1 MLLSERVYYG
11 CHIQNDSEYSNGSA
25 SNFAWSL
32 NIPLQKL
39 FRWFRSPQQKQT
51 GSKSALKKLLG
62 WFGRPQL
69 WATGDWQLYHS
80 NAPTHT
86 SGLVQSHLAKYQIT
100 QVSQSPYN
108 PDLVPY
114 DFWLFPKLK
123 PPLKG
128 KRFQTFDEIQENTM
142 GQLMAVGRIVWGPK
156 VPTLKGIELSLSYV
170 QCFLYLVYSSI
181 KVSIFHNTWLD
192 TFWTDLI

>member
-39 FRWFRSPQQKQT
+39 FRWVR
-51 GSKSALKKLLG
+51 
-62 WFGRPQL
+62 RPQL
-69 WATGDWQLYHS
+69 WAAGDWQLHH
-80 NAPTHT
+80 NNTPTHA
-86 SGLVQSHLAKYQIT
+86 SLPMQSFLEKHQIT
-100 QVSQSPYN
+100 QVTQSPYS

-156 VPTLKGIELSLSYV
+156 VPTLKGTEVSLSYG
-170 QCFLYLVYSSI
+170 QCFLYLVSPVI
-181 KVSIFHNTWLD
+181 VSIFHSSCLD
-192 TFWTDLI
+192 TFWTDLVFSPVFTDWDCCQGF